1 VLDVKLGADR
11 AEVARAE
18 HHTAVRHQTPR
29 SRGYVRHGT
38 IMLFAVLDVVNG
50 QITRVCKRSIDSR
63 SFWTSYVIDRQ
74 MPLELDLRRVDN
86 YMTHKQGEA

>member
-1 VLDVKLGADR
+1 
-11 AEVARAE
+11 
-18 HHTAVRHQTPR
+18 
-29 SRGYVRHGT
+29 
-38 IMLFAVLDVVNG
+38 MLFAVLDVVNG